1 MNATLLLVLLPVA
14 GFLAI
19 VSWLVAPVRM
29 RRDPSRE
36 GYQDEEASQA
46 YDRTSTWPV
55 FALERYLIVRSLIRR
70 KKPSGLLVDAGCGPG
85 FLAASIVKHFPG
97 VQVVGVDINRY
108 MVSIAKA
115 NRSRFATDYG
125 LVLADVS
132 ALPFA
137 SGSANIVVTSLSV
150 HHWTDPHRAFAEIY
164 RVLAPGGRLLVFD
177 ARRNVPRAVFLAF
190 HIGQRLFSPR
200 AIRRTN
206 GAVGSLHAS
215 YTGPELKGLMHAQP
229 LQEVRV
235 SSMPG
240 WILAEGTK
248 PAAVSE

>member
-1 MNATLLLVLLPVA
+1 MTYTTLLFALVPVA
-14 GFLAI
+14 ISLAI
-19 VSWLVAPVRM
+19 VSWLIAPVRM
-29 RRDPSRE
+29 SRDPSRE
-36 GYQDEEASQA
+36 GFQDEEASHA

-55 FALERYLIVRSLIRR
+55 FALERYLIVRSLRR
-70 KKPSGLLVDAGCGPG
+70 KTPSGLLVDVGCGPG

-97 VQVVGVDINRY
+97 VQAVGVDINRY
-108 MVSIAKA
+108 MVSIAKT

-132 ALPFA
+132 ALPMA
-137 SGSANIVVTSLSV
+137 SGSANVVVTSLSV

-190 HIGQRLFSPR
+190 HIGQRLFSPQ

-206 GAVGSLHAS
+206 GAVGSLQAS
-215 YTGPELKGLMHAQP
+215 YTGPELKGLMLAQP

-248 PAAVSE
+248 PPEVSG